1 MGVRRTFAVWRDGW
15 REAAASLLRNPL
27 RASLSALAMAVA
39 VATTALVQTGLDGLA
54 RSAAEASARAFGSNA
69 FVITRLAAGT
79 LSRRELADKDARNR
93 AISRSDVR
101 FLDRVA
107 EGRVV
112 YAPTAQRAADVTVGG
127 RTFENA
133 TINGTTFT
141 LPDVRDVGLGT
152 GRFLSRAEDLAG
164 AQVCVLGADVSAE
177 LFPGRDPI
185 GQTVRIGLRG
195 FRVVGVQV
203 AQGSA
208 GGQSLDRYVWMPL
221 VAYERTFG
229 APASLQVF
237 AAAEGET
244 PTAHAEDHA
253 RTSMRARRNLGPGAD
268 DSFDIVTPEAS
279 RTFVERITTQVSA
292 AGPPIA
298 AIALLAAMIVVAN
311 TTLVSVTERT
321 REIGVRRA
329 VGATRRSILVETLAE
344 SFLVAISG
352 GAAGLALAVVLARL
366 AGGATG
372 STLSVEWPVA
382 LASLGAAAGS
392 GIIAGW
398 YPASRAASIDIVDAM
413 RQE

>member
-152 GRFLSRAEDLAG
+152 GRFLSRAEDL
-164 AQVCVLGADVSAE
+164 E
-177 LFPGRDPI
+177 I
-185 GQTVRIGLRG
+185 
-195 FRVVGVQV
+195 VGD
-203 AQGSA
+203 G
-208 GGQSLDRYVWMPL
+208 
-221 VAYERTFG
+221 
-229 APASLQVF
+229 
-237 AAAEGET
+237 
-244 PTAHAEDHA
+244 
-253 RTSMRARRNLGPGAD
+253 
-268 DSFDIVTPEAS
+268 
-279 RTFVERITTQVSA
+279 
-292 AGPPIA
+292 
-298 AIALLAAMIVVAN
+298 IALL
-311 TTLVSVTERT
+311 
-321 REIGVRRA
+321 RE
-329 VGATRRSILVETLAE
+329 LLDQVE
-344 SFLVAISG
+344 
-352 GAAGLALAVVLARL
+352 
-366 AGGATG
+366 
-372 STLSVEWPVA
+372 
-382 LASLGAAAGS
+382 ASLPPVGRARATPRRRIPNAANDDRFSA
-392 GIIAGW
+392 
-398 YPASRAASIDIVDAM
+398 
-413 RQE
+413 